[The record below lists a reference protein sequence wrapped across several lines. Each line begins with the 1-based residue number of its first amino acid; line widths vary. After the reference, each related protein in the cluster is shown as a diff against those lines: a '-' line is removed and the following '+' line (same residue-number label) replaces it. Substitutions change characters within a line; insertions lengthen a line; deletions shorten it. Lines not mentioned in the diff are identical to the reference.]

1 MTELTPE
8 ENVAYPISGGF
19 VAITLR
25 FPTHGTN
32 AVNLMFVEDAFEN
45 KYVLEVDGSTPL
57 TFALGES
64 PPVVVLGDLPANLD
78 LQFWVDFSSDKF
90 VVGMG
95 SEHLI
100 TIDHTITTVSR
111 MIISPGSGTVVTASV
126 CSMRGRASQYFNGG
140 FIGGGCTWVCT
151 AVGLDQHRCK
161 GGGGG
166 GVKIKTIL
174 NV

>member
-8 ENVAYPISGGF
+8 EHVAYPISGGF

-45 KYVLEVDGSTPL
+45 KYVLEVDGLTPL

-111 MIISPGSGTVVTASV
+111 MIISPGSDTVVTASV
-126 CSMRGRASQYFNGG
+126 CSMRGRHHS
-140 FIGGGCTWVCT
+140 TSMVD
-151 AVGLDQHRCK
+151 L
-161 GGGGG
+161 
-166 GVKIKTIL
+166 
-174 NV
+174 